1 MKRMIMVNAAV
12 VKRRWWSKEGSGQKR
27 IVIQETEN
35 DIMVNGAIRQQA
47 KMELMRD
54 PKTGARGQK
63 RSKYWSKYW
72 SKCSSKYGR
81 KAPC

>member
-1 MKRMIMVNAAV
+1 M
-12 VKRRWWSKEGSGQKR
+12 
-27 IVIQETEN
+27 IQETEN

-63 RSKYWSKYW
+63 RAKYW
-72 SKCSSKYGR
+72 SKCWSKMLVKIWSKSTMLMTRPTSDCGPSR
-81 KAPC
+81 PDDTVR